1 MAVMQKNHIYL
12 LNGQQILKTDTLEAA
27 EDGFTAAFYD
37 MEELEKLCLQGR
49 YPQQLFNEG
58 KNLRI
63 TKLEE
68 YEESVLC
75 ALCVP
80 IKSDILKSHA
90 KFTILIRKD
99 QMIFALYNREAEE
112 LLETFTPSRPAK
124 GMTPERFLYEYL
136 GSLLE
141 SDLAFLGELE
151 NQITRLEER
160 TLNNMLDNFNR
171 KIVKVRKELMY
182 LHSFYAQLL
191 DLAEGLEAN
200 EYDYFESGR
209 YFDHLSKRV
218 ERLCQY
224 AELLREYSVQIRDIY
239 QAQIDVRQNQT
250 MKLLTVVSTIFL
262 PLSLIA
268 GWYGMNFVNMPELE
282 WKYGYPAVAVIS
294 IAVALICIWYFKKKK
309 MF

>member
-224 AELLREYSVQIRDIY
+224 AELLREYSVQIREIY
-239 QAQIDVRQNQT
+239 QALDRCQAESDHEASDRGIHDLSASVADCGLVRDEFCQH
-250 MKLLTVVSTIFL
+250 
-262 PLSLIA
+262 A
-268 GWYGMNFVNMPELE
+268 GTGVE
-282 WKYGYPAVAVIS
+282 VRIS
-294 IAVALICIWYFKKKK
+294 GRSGDQHSGGAHMHLVF
-309 MF
+309 

>member
-12 LNGQQILKTDTLEAA
+12 LNGRQILETDTLEAA

-37 MEELEKLCLQGR
+37 MEELEKLSLQGR
-49 YPQQLFNEG
+49 YPQKLFNEG

-80 IKSDILKSHA
+80 IKSDIFKSHA

-112 LLETFTPSRPAK
+112 LLETFTPSCPAK
-124 GMTPERFLYEYL
+124 GMTAERFLYEYL

-224 AELLREYSVQIRDIY
+224 AELLREYSVQIREIY